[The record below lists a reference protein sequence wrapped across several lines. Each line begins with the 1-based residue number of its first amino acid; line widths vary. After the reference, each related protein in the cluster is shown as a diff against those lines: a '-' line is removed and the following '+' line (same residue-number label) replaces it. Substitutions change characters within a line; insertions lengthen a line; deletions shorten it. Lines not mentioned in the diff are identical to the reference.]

1 MQLKTVKKKLL
12 RLLGNLFLVPV
23 INVLCKTLKIHEID
37 KEAITNLETNKVN
50 AVFAFW
56 HGTMLVPWFLL
67 RRYKPST
74 IISKSSDGDILT
86 RILNNWGFKV
96 KRGSSSKG
104 GKAVL
109 EDLIKEAEEN
119 KFIAITPDGPKG
131 PEKVMKAGAVV
142 LAKKTETPIVL
153 IGVNYSKKIKLKS
166 WDKFEIPFFF
176 SKVVIIYSEPIY
188 IDKQM
193 SFNETDEKIK
203 FMGDRLNQIQLKA
216 ESNC

>member
-1 MQLKTVKKKLL
+1 MQLKSVKKKLL

-23 INVLCKTLKIHEID
+23 INVLCKTLKIHEINKD
-37 KEAITNLETNKVN
+37 AIKKLETNKVN

-86 RILNNWGFKV
+86 RILNNWDYKV

-109 EDLIKEAEEN
+109 EDLIKEAEAN
-119 KFIAITPDGPKG
+119 QVIAITPDGPKG
-131 PEKVMKAGAVV
+131 PEKVMKAGVVV

-153 IGVNYSKKIKLKS
+153 IGVNYSKKIMLKS

-176 SKVVIIYSEPIY
+176 SKVVIIYSESIY
-188 IDKQM
+188 IDNQM

-203 FMGDRLNQIQLKA
+203 FMGDRLNQIQLEA

>member
-1 MQLKTVKKKLL
+1 MRRKSVKKKLL

-23 INVLCKTLKIHEID
+23 INVLCKTLKIYEINNA
-37 KEAITNLETNKVN
+37 ELNNFEVNNRN

-67 RRYKPST
+67 KKYKPST

-86 RILNNWGFKV
+86 RILNNWGYKV

-104 GKAVL
+104 GKEVL
-109 EDLIKEAEEN
+109 KDLIKEATEN
-119 KFIAITPDGPKG
+119 QFVAVTPDGPRG

-142 LAKKTETPIVL
+142 LAKKTGAPLIL
-153 IGVNYSKKIKLKS
+153 IGVNYNKKIKLKS
-166 WDKFEIPFFF
+166 WDKFQIPYFF

-188 IDKQM
+188 IDKQI
-193 SFNETDEKIK
+193 SFDETNEKII
-203 FMGDRLNQIQLKA
+203 FMSNKLNQMQLKA
-216 ESNC
+216 ELNC